1 MSEVIAGEIEPVPGR
16 AQAAARALQRLGF
29 RVLRAGSTI
38 SVDGPKRLWS
48 ETFDVSFEPR
58 QATTISE
65 LGPDGDVTYEHAAA
79 VRIPPQ
85 LESLVRDVAF
95 VRPPEF
101 F

>member
-1 MSEVIAGEIEPVPGR
+1 MTEVVAGEIEPVPGR

-29 RVLRAGSTI
+29 RVLHVGPTI
-38 SVDGPKRLWS
+38 SVEGPARLWS

-58 QATTISE
+58 RATIASE
-65 LGPDGDVTYEHAAA
+65 LGTDGEVTYEHAGA